1 MRVGKSVPRKRKPW
15 GGKRDG
21 AGRPSTPDPTS
32 PIRVPG
38 TLAPWIKD
46 NLDKIRELKE
56 KEEK

>member
-1 MRVGKSVPRKRKPW
+1 MPRKRKPW

-21 AGRPSTPDPTS
+21 AGRPSAPDPTS

-38 TLAPWIKD
+38 SIAPWIADKE
-46 NLDKIRELKE
+46 NWDKIRELKE

>member
-1 MRVGKSVPRKRKPW
+1 MAMPRKKVGREND
-15 GGKRDG
+15 KRRSNP
-21 AGRPSTPDPTS
+21 GRPSTPDPTS

-38 TLAPWIKD
+38 SIAPWIKD

>member
-1 MRVGKSVPRKRKPW
+1 VPKKRKPW

-38 TLAPWIKD
+38 SIAPWIKD